1 MIGESDIPRMTPDE
15 RYEQAAIA
23 QIGERRNRPT
33 HFVVIGALALCVAV
47 VAVLVAWFSRGAA
60 AKELASRE
68 AKLQELASL
77 TSEWLALSK
86 RESSEESEDERI
98 PQSRV
103 RELAA
108 QAGMVATPPLAQPR
122 IDNYQ
127 NARRAK
133 YSYPNVRDKSLEAL
147 LTWVRLVLAEF
158 KGVWVHEIEIKP
170 SGDAWQ
176 LEVVFAR
183 WERTST

>member
-33 HFVVIGALALCVAV
+33 HFVVIGA
-47 VAVLVAWFSRGAA
+47 
-60 AKELASRE
+60 LASRE